1 LEQNLAILIDF
12 ENIATGTDREGMGK
26 FDIRLVMNRFKDKGR
41 ILVARSYADWGRY
54 AKFKQDLLMQNVS
67 LFELT
72 SHGMQDKNRADVALV
87 VDCMELAFTKDYVDT
102 FVIISGD
109 SDFTPLVLKLK
120 EMNKRVI
127 GCGTRRSTSRLI
139 VEACDE
145 FIFYDTLKKAR
156 RASSRDRD
164 DTRKPDTN
172 SSQGMTRPQAFDLM
186 VDTLEGL
193 MRESTE
199 AVPASVLKQAMLRK
213 EPAFSENDLGYSSFG
228 RFLEACRDRGM
239 IRLSRDGKAG
249 SYRVEA
255 PNGDEE
261 DTSAST
267 RPQVHELEGA
277 PAGLYAQLA
286 GVGLAPLTPELRELV
301 LAALIDVVADRAKRG
316 LKSTVRYVH
325 QDVFK
330 SVMGANPKLASSHVK
345 SVVKGLQVA
354 GLFLHTADGRPVR
367 SQTAGFELAE
377 GLTPSKLMDKLAAVY
392 VSALRELN
400 VDMTAAAA
408 DAAEVIYDD
417 REKARQIQEL
427 AAWDAL
433 NDSQGQ
439 ETEDVAPPSAPEA
452 RPSRRTRQKPRAEE
466 VEAAPVEAKSPA
478 GDAVTE
484 ARKAPE
490 VAAVAPVEEPPK
502 KTTRRRKPRRRSAG
516 ADTPSAAPATSAAA
530 TPAPADVAPPA
541 EAPVEAKA
549 APAAAPVGAA
559 AEATAQ
565 APAEAAAV
573 EPAPKKRA
581 TRRRV
586 TTKKADPKTETAE
599 KKPAAKTTKAR
610 TAAKK
615 TTTRKPAAKKTTT
628 AKKTT
633 AAKKPAAKKTT
644 TRRKSATTKAASKT
658 TASKTAA
665 KKAADG
671 ADSATGDDSAK

>member
-1 LEQNLAILIDF
+1 MEQNLAILIDF

-164 DTRKPDTN
+164 ESRKPDSN
-172 SSQGMTRPQAFDLM
+172 ASQGLTRPQASDLM

-239 IRLSRDGKAG
+239 IRLGRDSKAG

-261 DTSAST
+261 DTGAAA

-277 PAGLYAQLA
+277 PAAIYGQLA
-286 GVGLAPLTPELRELV
+286 GAGMAPLTPELRELV

-345 SVVKGLQVA
+345 SVVKALQVA
-354 GLFLHTADGRPVR
+354 GIFQHTADGRPVR

-377 GLTPSKLMDKLAAVY
+377 GLTPTKLMDKLSAVY
-392 VSALRELN
+392 VGALRELG
-400 VDMTAAAA
+400 VDLTSAAA
-408 DAAEVIYDD
+408 DVAEVLYED
-417 REKARQIQEL
+417 REQARKVQEL

-433 NDSQGQ
+433 NDSQG
-439 ETEDVAPPSAPEA
+439 EDSAESKPAEEAEA
-452 RPSRRTRQKPRAEE
+452 RPKRRGRKAPARDEEAPAPVAEVAAAPE
-466 VEAAPVEAKSPA
+466 VAPAPAVEAAPVE
-478 GDAVTE
+478 E
-484 ARKAPE
+484 A
-490 VAAVAPVEEPPK
+490 PK
-502 KTTRRRKPRRRSAG
+502 KTTRRRKPRRKAG
-516 ADTPSAAPATSAAA
+516 ETAEAAPAEAKPADTKSAAS
-530 TPAPADVAPPA
+530 TPAATAT
-541 EAPVEAKA
+541 EAA
-549 APAAAPVGAA
+549 APA
-559 AEATAQ
+559 
-565 APAEAAAV
+565 AEAAAV
-573 EPAPKKRA
+573 EAAPAEVSVDAPAEEKPAPKKRA

-586 TTKKADPKTETAE
+586 TTKKAAAPAE
-599 KKPAAKTTKAR
+599 E
-610 TAAKK
+610 
-615 TTTRKPAAKKTTT
+615 
-628 AKKTT
+628 
-633 AAKKPAAKKTT
+633 KPAAKKTT
-644 TRRKSATTKAASKT
+644 TR
-658 TASKTAA
+658 KTAA
-665 KKAADG
+665 KKTTAAKDAETKS
-671 ADSATGDDSAK
+671 ADSDK